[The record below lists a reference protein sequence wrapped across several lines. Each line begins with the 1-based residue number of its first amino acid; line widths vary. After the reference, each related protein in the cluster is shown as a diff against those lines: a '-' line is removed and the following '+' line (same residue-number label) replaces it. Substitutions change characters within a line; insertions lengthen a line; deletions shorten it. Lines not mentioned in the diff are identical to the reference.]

1 MESVI
6 SALNQKNQE
15 IYDSWEYYNDILET
29 VANTK
34 GMVKYEELKET
45 IYDEVFAISER
56 LKADFERM
64 VGLDKS
70 VLEYLTPI
78 EPIVTGLNEKSIP
91 SRFYSLFNEL
101 DFYFD
106 SQWLTIKEQSGVER
120 FRQEHI
126 LYSKVCKWIKHISK
140 CLSEKPREG
149 SWAMVIE
156 EYERLEKKWDFKRN
170 ETDTPFTSSRY
181 YLFDIGNID
190 FSSKV
195 FYAIRSDI
203 MKTFGGNYGILGYN
217 CFYSYTNP
225 LESGDEEIFYEVY
238 NESSH
243 SIFQVSCDSILEDYK
258 VSVKEQK
265 LKCFPERLISY
276 KWYHPLNKWLEEKV
290 DGSKA

>member
-15 IYDSWEYYNDILET
+15 IYDTWEYYQDILET
-29 VANTK
+29 VVNTK

-45 IYDEVFAISER
+45 IYEEVFAINER
-56 LKADFERM
+56 IKDEIERM

-70 VLEYLTPI
+70 VLEHLTTI
-78 EPIVTGLNEKSIP
+78 EPIVTGISEKSIP

-101 DFYFD
+101 DYYFD
-106 SQWLTIKEQSGVER
+106 NQWLSIKEQSGVSR
-120 FRQEHI
+120 FRQEHL
-126 LYSKVCKWIKHISK
+126 LYSKVCKWITHISK

-156 EYERLEKKWDFKRN
+156 EYERYEKKWDFKRD

-190 FSSKV
+190 FNSKV

-217 CFYSYTNP
+217 CFYSSTNP
-225 LESGDEEIFYEVY
+225 LESGDDEIYYEVY

-243 SIFQVSCDSILEDYK
+243 SIFQVSCDSLLEDYK
-258 VSVKEQK
+258 ISVKEQK
-265 LKCFPERLISY
+265 QKCFPDRLIGY
-276 KWYHPLNKWLEEKV
+276 KWYEPLNKWLGEKV
-290 DGSKA
+290 DGSEA